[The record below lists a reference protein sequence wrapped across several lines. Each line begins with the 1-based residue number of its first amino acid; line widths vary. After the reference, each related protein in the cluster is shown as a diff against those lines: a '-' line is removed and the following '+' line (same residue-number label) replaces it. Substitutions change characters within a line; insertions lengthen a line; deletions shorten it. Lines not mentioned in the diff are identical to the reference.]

1 MKKKTLNI
9 NGQPV
14 DIIYCAATE
23 NGYEAI
29 SGKSIS
35 VFVPTFGKDADG
47 NDTIA
52 KPAEATIGDMLTL
65 ALAGIVAAYARKRQ
79 DLPVDGDY
87 LLYEATPEER
97 NALLSAVL
105 ELRNEWYALP
115 KVVADEIAAEAEEQK
130 EDGEEPKKNA

>member
-1 MKKKTLNI
+1 MKAKTLNI

-14 DIIYCAATE
+14 EMIYCAATE
-23 NGYEAI
+23 NGYESI

-35 VFVPTFGKDADG
+35 VFVPTFGKDEDG
-47 NDTIA
+47 NDTIT
-52 KPAEATIGDMLTL
+52 KSAEATIGDMLML

-79 DLPVDGDY
+79 DPPIDSDY
-87 LLYEATPEER
+87 LLYDATPEER

-115 KVVADEIAAEAEEQK
+115 SVVADEIAAEAEGQK
-130 EDGEEPKKNA
+130 EDGEEPEKNA